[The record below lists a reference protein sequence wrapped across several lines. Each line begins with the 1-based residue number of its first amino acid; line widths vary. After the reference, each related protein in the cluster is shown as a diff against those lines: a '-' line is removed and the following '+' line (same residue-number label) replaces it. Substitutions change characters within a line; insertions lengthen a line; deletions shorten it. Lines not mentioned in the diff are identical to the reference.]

1 MDPPAS
7 SSPVEASS
15 ANTQY
20 GESLQTVAAL
30 RAAITNNPSHSL
42 AALRANV
49 DRMITAESQLQSSQ
63 LEVQSLTLQVSS
75 LEAQVSLLMVSP
87 PDPAPPGAL
96 SLPNS
101 NPFSLPVAL
110 TVHRSAKLADPDK
123 FSGKLTELPNLL
135 AQLQLKL
142 QANADHWPD
151 EPAKVA
157 YCISRLEG
165 DALRNLRS
173 AIRQEPIPGTDITRL
188 VIDFSSPNAV
198 IERLQT
204 SFGDPDP
211 TGTARMELSK
221 LRQGKQDFATY
232 LSEFTRIMSVL
243 NNHPAAKMDALE
255 AGMSSKL
262 RVGLVYNIRPTPSP
276 ANYDTW
282 CNTLLQLDNRIRQLE
297 AHKRGTYSAMPQV
310 PTSVGHIEQNSYPHN
325 PDAMDLSYSG
335 LRPSTPS
342 VPRPAQDL
350 RYETDA
356 QGRRHVS
363 ALEKAW
369 RRAAGRCDY
378 CAGDHRQVVCPVKV
392 RGPVG
397 GAGVSR
403 GPPGTNSNNPFRLQ
417 VADLTPGRASSAQ
430 RQLVPE
436 HPYES
441 CFPSSLD

>member
-173 AIRQEPIPGTDITRL
+173 AIRQERIPGTDITRI
-188 VIDFSSPNAV
+188 VIDFSSPNAL

-204 SFGDPDP
+204 SIRRP
-211 TGTARMELSK
+211 RSNWYC
-221 LRQGKQDFATY
+221 TY
-232 LSEFTRIMSVL
+232 
-243 NNHPAAKMDALE
+243 
-255 AGMSSKL
+255 
-262 RVGLVYNIRPTPSP
+262 
-276 ANYDTW
+276 
-282 CNTLLQLDNRIRQLE
+282 
-297 AHKRGTYSAMPQV
+297 
-310 PTSVGHIEQNSYPHN
+310 
-325 PDAMDLSYSG
+325 
-335 LRPSTPS
+335 
-342 VPRPAQDL
+342 
-350 RYETDA
+350 
-356 QGRRHVS
+356 
-363 ALEKAW
+363 
-369 RRAAGRCDY
+369 
-378 CAGDHRQVVCPVKV
+378 
-392 RGPVG
+392 
-397 GAGVSR
+397 GA
-403 GPPGTNSNNPFRLQ
+403 F
-417 VADLTPGRASSAQ
+417 
-430 RQLVPE
+430 
-436 HPYES
+436 
-441 CFPSSLD
+441 